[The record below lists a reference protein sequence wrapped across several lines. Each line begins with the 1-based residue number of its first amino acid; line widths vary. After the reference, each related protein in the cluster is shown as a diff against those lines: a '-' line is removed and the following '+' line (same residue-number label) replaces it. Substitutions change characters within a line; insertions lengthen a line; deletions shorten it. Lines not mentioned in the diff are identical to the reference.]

1 MTIVTK
7 YWKNIEGV
15 EERRP
20 KKKRMEKSNSITYLL
35 TAFMFLLVFNPIFAI
50 KVNDTFYYCNAQE
63 DNPILDID
71 GSCKIVMAD
80 GKLLKNRS
88 RYNEVYVISR
98 KMYEVHGKAFQCK
111 KEIIQTITT
120 ENFFGAKSR
129 EIAKNKVDLSPTECA
144 TMVKEKKC
152 GERKMTCDDES
163 CYLDNSPEEEYRW
176 LGSIKK
182 EGLRCSLKYRVI
194 TARTKEENLFHKNCK
209 ATDLHCRMEDSIIV
223 WNEDIISK
231 CPYAYVT
238 QDSFSHTGD
247 DILYSSVPNHL
258 FKLTNKFTECGM
270 EIYGTTE
277 GLYITW
283 DGKVKQFEKSE
294 VELSTV
300 HELIL
305 SEQDG
310 AVFNAHLQREAL
322 NRRVCETIRSYL
334 KEFRSKDD
342 EFTLVGNSRGFAT
355 IIHAQGGI
363 LRLPTCIEIN
373 QIEVFDIQVV
383 KSDICTPDLLVKF
396 EVQNKT
402 NVGFLTDKNIIRAV
416 PTVSKKC
423 INPLFRYFHMNNIL
437 IKRENNKVMK
447 MNNVKT
453 MEIRDIEKRDG
464 SISFLHY
471 KRILEQIDVL
481 SEIKNSHYEDIQDLK
496 EKLLFKD
503 KSEEKNLVIDEL
515 TKIKDSTFTIIGEY
529 RSKIMIYLVSIILI
543 IIITFIFIVFCS
555 QRMSIMNWIQKR
567 KIRRELVRLDPLTQ
581 EYLRLTKFRNE
592 EL

>member
-1 MTIVTK
+1 MANDVPREYNQGYTYKRKACVKSAQWCAYNFNMDRIVVSNKEFDRIVHRHLPKQKIKAKESLYILKNLSKLNYGQKGVPRNIKRQLYDEVYHSLHILDSSFYK
-7 YWKNIEGV
+7 YYGNVDK
-15 EERRP
+15 
-20 KKKRMEKSNSITYLL
+20 
-35 TAFMFLLVFNPIFAI
+35 AI
-50 KVNDTFYYCNAQE
+50 KRYMFNVSISFHE
-63 DNPILDID
+63 VIFGLVWP
-71 GSCKIVMAD
+71 
-80 GKLLKNRS
+80 LL
-88 RYNEVYVISR
+88 IF
-98 KMYEVHGKAFQCK
+98 G
-111 KEIIQTITT
+111 IIQQP
-120 ENFFGAKSR
+120 
-129 EIAKNKVDLSPTECA
+129 NKKGIFLQSEKFY
-144 TMVKEKKC
+144 KEKAQQ
-152 GERKMTCDDES
+152 KM
-163 CYLDNSPEEEYRW
+163 NSTRVNSEVQHIED
-176 LGSIKK
+176 GN
-182 EGLRCSLKYRVI
+182 LKYL
-194 TARTKEENLFHKNCK
+194 TKWKGKNFKSQRDFKEN
-209 ATDLHCRMEDSIIV
+209 
-223 WNEDIISK
+223 
-231 CPYAYVT
+231 
-238 QDSFSHTGD
+238 
-247 DILYSSVPNHL
+247 
-258 FKLTNKFTECGM
+258 
-270 EIYGTTE
+270 
-277 GLYITW
+277 
-283 DGKVKQFEKSE
+283 
-294 VELSTV
+294 
-300 HELIL
+300 
-305 SEQDG
+305 
-310 AVFNAHLQREAL
+310 
-322 NRRVCETIRSYL
+322 
-334 KEFRSKDD
+334 
-342 EFTLVGNSRGFAT
+342 
-355 IIHAQGGI
+355 
-363 LRLPTCIEIN
+363 
-373 QIEVFDIQVV
+373 IEVFNITVCIVLNKIEIFNKQVV

-464 SISFLHY
+464 SISFPHY